1 MIGCC
6 FETFLKFIQL
16 ALGQSE
22 FFFWNKLV
30 VKRGVKGSRS
40 PSASWTIV
48 EKSINQWLLLFGHL
62 VYDLCDSN
70 KSVTSIIRWVRCTY
84 VVGKSDGLSGSDS
97 LNIKVILVPMPLFDF
112 RLSMPNFI
120 FVKK

>member
-1 MIGCC
+1 M
-6 FETFLKFIQL
+6 E
-16 ALGQSE
+16 
-22 FFFWNKLV
+22 
-30 VKRGVKGSRS
+30 KRGVKGSRS

-70 KSVTSIIRWVRCTY
+70 KSITSIIRSVRCTY

-112 RLSMPNFI
+112 RLSMPDFI